1 VPEPP
6 TYLVSL
12 CEGDRCL
19 SLFNVDDVPV
29 TVADLLPFLAELAD
43 RLRAKGAMGRVVV
56 TEGQSG
62 VVVASRR
69 VWP

>member
-1 VPEPP
+1 MPEPP

-12 CEGDRCL
+12 CEGDQCVP
-19 SLFNVDDVPV
+19 LFTIAETPV

-56 TEGQSG
+56 TDRQTGAI
-62 VVVASRR
+62 VAARQ